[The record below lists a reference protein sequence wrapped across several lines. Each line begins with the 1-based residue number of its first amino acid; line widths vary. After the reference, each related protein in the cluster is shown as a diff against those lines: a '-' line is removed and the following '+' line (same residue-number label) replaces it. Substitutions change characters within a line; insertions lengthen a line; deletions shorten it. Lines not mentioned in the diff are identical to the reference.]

1 MIEQS
6 KNPLSG
12 YFRQPAIYLKIPSL
26 GRWWTAGSIDLPS
39 NQEIPIYP
47 MTARDEVA
55 IRTPDALL
63 NGQAVVDVIQ
73 SCCPNIKNA
82 WHMPSVD
89 TDAILISIRIAT
101 YGNRMEI
108 KSKCSHCNTDNDH
121 EVDLGNTLSSITCP
135 EFDQITHYE
144 DLKIK
149 LKPQNYRSINK
160 AAMIT
165 YEEQKLLGYLADEKM
180 SDEEKLAEIS
190 KNMKRIAD
198 LGFDNLIN
206 CTEYIELPNGQRV
219 TDPEY
224 LIEFF
229 NHAKNDLVTTIQTF
243 LSKILEEH
251 KIRPVELQCN
261 NCNQQYSAELNFDF
275 SNFFV
280 KGF

>member
-1 MIEQS
+1 MIDQS
-6 KNPLSG
+6 KNPLSS

-26 GRWWTAGSIDLPS
+26 GRWWAPGSIDLPS
-39 NQEIPIYP
+39 NQEIAIYP

-73 SCCPNIKNA
+73 SCCPNIKDA
-82 WHMPSVD
+82 WQMPSVD

-101 YGNRMEI
+101 YGNRMEV
-108 KSKCSHCNTDNDH
+108 KTKCSKCGADNDH
-121 EVDLGNTLSSITCP
+121 DVDLGNTLSGITCP

-149 LKPQNYRSINK
+149 LKPQNYQSINK
-160 AAMIT
+160 AGMIA
-165 YEEQKLLGYLADEKM
+165 YEEQKLLGYLSNETL
-180 SDEEKLAEIS
+180 SDEEKLSEIS

-206 CTEYIELPNGQRV
+206 CTEYVELPNGQQV
-219 TDPEY
+219 NDPVY
-224 LIEFF
+224 LNEFF
-229 NHAKNDLVTTIQTF
+229 NNAKNDLVTTIQTF
-243 LSKILEEH
+243 LSKILQEH
-251 KIRPVELQCN
+251 KIKPVDLQCN
-261 NCNQQYSAELNFDF
+261 NCQEQYQAELNFDF